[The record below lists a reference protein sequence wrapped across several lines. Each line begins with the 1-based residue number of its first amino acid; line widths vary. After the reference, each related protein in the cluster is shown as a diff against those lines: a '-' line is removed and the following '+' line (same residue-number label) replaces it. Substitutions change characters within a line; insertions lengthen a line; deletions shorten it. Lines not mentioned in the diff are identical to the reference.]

1 LLAGSM
7 VDSVLASVCFLSLYA
22 QSSALARAPG
32 FVALHLAKIF
42 GRSNIPRLPEVTS
55 DVPGLDFSLAI
66 AAVCAVLFGSASA
79 MSAAREN
86 VGAENAIDKQVG
98 HANGCVSISPW
109 HN

>member
-1 LLAGSM
+1 LLECDRLLM
-7 VDSVLASVCFLSLYA
+7 THSVRRRAEFAVRAALGASS
-22 QSSALARAPG
+22 
-32 FVALHLAKIF
+32 
-42 GRSNIPRLPEVTS
+42 GR
-55 DVPGLDFSLAI
+55 FSLAI